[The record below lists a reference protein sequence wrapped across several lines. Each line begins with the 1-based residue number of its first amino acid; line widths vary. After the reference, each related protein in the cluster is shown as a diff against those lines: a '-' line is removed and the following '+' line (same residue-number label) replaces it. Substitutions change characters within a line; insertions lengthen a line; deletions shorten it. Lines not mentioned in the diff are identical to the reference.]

1 MDIMSFVTQ
10 PQVMISL
17 AVLIVLLWRISYGYK
32 NGFVAELIG
41 IAGAAVGFA
50 LLLVFADTIDNFLS
64 DGSLHLVNT
73 IIKVTV
79 MVIVYKA
86 IEGIAKGLKGVKK
99 VPILGQVDKLLGAC
113 FGAVEVYIWVKLLD
127 YITKYDFEGAVRYT
141 IASIKGVVL

>member
-1 MDIMSFVTQ
+1 MDLMSFVTQ

-41 IAGAAVGFA
+41 IAGVAVGFA
-50 LLLVFADTIDNFLS
+50 ILLIFADTIDGFLHN
-64 DGSLHLVNT
+64 GSLHLVNT

-79 MVIVYKA
+79 MAVVYKA
-86 IEGIAKGLKGVKK
+86 IEGIAKGLRGVKK
-99 VPILGQVDKLLGAC
+99 VPILGQMDKLLGAC

-127 YITKYDFEGAVRYT
+127 YVTKYDFEGAVKYT
-141 IASIKGVVL
+141 IASIKGILL